1 MNDIKLFNQQMKNE
15 LLPAINDMQRDAIVD
30 MQRDMR
36 IEDSQLSRYNMPNLM
51 SNKNSPSRNERAQGI
66 SKTITHVD
74 TNTPNMASPAPLKL
88 KQNPYF
94 TGKKPSGRA
103 GMQTRHP
110 GISRRALGVHNTSC
124 DINNLYENSN
134 LVKAVQE
141 SDILQELTM
150 SQDVSAIKHI

>member
-1 MNDIKLFNQQMKNE
+1 MKNE
-15 LLPAINDMQRDAIVD
+15 LLPAIDA
-30 MQRDMR
+30 QKEMR
-36 IEDSQLSRYNMPNLM
+36 IEDSLNNMPNLM
-51 SNKNSPSRNERAQGI
+51 SNKHSPVSRNERAQGANI
-66 SKTITHVD
+66 SKTITHD
-74 TNTPNMASPAPLKL
+74 HHPNMASPMPLKL

-94 TGKKPSGRA
+94 NSKKPSGRA

-110 GISRRALGVHNTSC
+110 GISRRALGIHNTSC

-150 SQDVSAIKHI
+150 SQDVSAITH